1 MDKAIAR
8 ALVSSFLNRLH
19 KEGDYFQ
26 IPGSTLSKD
35 EVEAFREL
43 AGVTIEAEIRQTA
56 PIVVDAKL
64 NLAALTRSP
73 IPEEAL
79 RICLDF
85 GTAMSKAWA
94 CMSSSI
100 ATLPLVLGKQADGQS
115 VLAVPSSIFITKVG
129 TIFFGNAAERQ
140 QEAEI
145 HTGRYRF
152 DNIKRL
158 LSEVAPNLNISEIP
172 LTDGI
177 DPTGSGLTKGD
188 LLVLY
193 LAWLTDLALKA
204 LTAAAQADAL
214 ELVTKYSD
222 LRSAVRRYA
231 IPCFEHSVDDVPSA
245 QRAKWAQGVL
255 AKALLQAQIVA
266 DTLSEEWATL
276 TTHRAKSVLDAVK
289 KQDVSKLEP
298 ILALHASIREPVAAG
313 ATQFEDF
320 LDTSVSPQARQ
331 LMLVIDAG
339 AGTTDFALFQSFYD
353 RKTETSSLALISSAV
368 RMSRVAGNRFDHAL
382 RPIMLRACNV
392 QPENGSPWNAE
403 DFAIIKA
410 DLDSQIRGLK
420 RQLFTEGTVAISL
433 RPGASGLLTLEEV
446 IAEASYQ
453 ELGKDLRTQRDEL
466 LAAALTEEN
475 VNEYRNATRALGR
488 PVPIHVLLTG
498 GSSKLPII
506 ADLAKGVSTVRGVNF
521 NFERINDL
529 PQWINALP
537 RDLAEMTAREFSQ
550 CAVAIG
556 GCAPQLPNEK
566 KDLGAPVTPH
576 VQQGKRVLERYPVRG
591 I

>member
-1 MDKAIAR
+1 MDQAIAR

-19 KEGDYFQ
+19 KEGDHFQ

-35 EVEAFREL
+35 EVEAFSEL
-43 AGVTIEAEIRQTA
+43 AGVAVAVEVQQPT
-56 PIVVDAKL
+56 PVVADAKL
-64 NLAALTRSP
+64 NLAAFTRPP
-73 IPEEAL
+73 IPEETL
-79 RICLDF
+79 RLCLDF
-85 GTAMSKAWA
+85 GTAMSKSWA
-94 CMSSSI
+94 CMSSSV
-100 ATLPLVLGKQADGQS
+100 ATLPLVLGKQADGQA
-115 VLAVPSSIFITKVG
+115 VLAVPSSIFITKAG

-140 QEAEI
+140 HEAEI

-158 LSEVAPNLNISEIP
+158 LSEVAPDLNISEIP

-193 LAWLTDLALKA
+193 LAWLTDITLKA
-204 LTAAAQADAL
+204 LADTVQADAAG
-214 ELVTKYSD
+214 LVTRYPD

-255 AKALLQAQIVA
+255 ANALLQAQIVA

-298 ILALHASIREPVAAG
+298 ILAHHASIREPVAAG

-320 LDTSVSPQARQ
+320 VDASASPKAKR

-353 RKTETSSLALISSAV
+353 EKTESSSLALISSAV

-382 RPIMLRACNV
+382 RPMLLKACNV

-410 DLDSQIRGLK
+410 DLDSQIRALK
-420 RQLFTEGTVAISL
+420 RQLFTVGSVSISL
-433 RPGASGLLTLEEV
+433 RPGASGLLTLADV
-446 IAEASYQ
+446 VAEASYL
-453 ELGKDLRTQRDEL
+453 ELGKELQAQRDGL
-466 LAAALTEEN
+466 LEGAFTKDNIQKYQE
-475 VNEYRNATRALGR
+475 ATRALGR

-498 GSSKLPII
+498 GSSKLPIV
-506 ADLAKGVSTVRGVNF
+506 ADLADGESVVRGVRF
-521 NFERINDL
+521 KFEQIEEL
-529 PQWINALP
+529 PQWIDALP
-537 RDLAEMTAREFSQ
+537 RDLAEMTAQEFSQ

-556 GCAPQLPNEK
+556 GCSPGSLTREK
-566 KDLGAPVTPH
+566 TCLL
-576 VQQGKRVLERYPVRG
+576 RSLLMCSRG
-591 I
+591 NGF

>member
-1 MDKAIAR
+1 LDHAIAR

-19 KEGDYFQ
+19 KEGDHYQ

-35 EVEAFREL
+35 EVEAFSEL
-43 AGVTIEAEIRQTA
+43 AGVAMAVDVPRPMPAVAEAN
-56 PIVVDAKL
+56 L
-64 NLAALTRSP
+64 NLAAFTRTP
-73 IPEEAL
+73 IPDQTL
-79 RICLDF
+79 RLCLDF

-94 CMSSSI
+94 CKTSSVE
-100 ATLPLVLGKQADGQS
+100 TLPLVLGKQADGQA
-115 VLAVPSSIFITKVG
+115 VLAVPSSIFITKGGAV
-129 TIFFGNAAERQ
+129 FFGNAAERQ
-140 QEAEI
+140 HEAEI
-145 HTGRYRF
+145 HTGRHRF

-158 LSEVAPNLNISEIP
+158 LSEVAPDLNISEIP

-204 LTAAAQADAL
+204 LKETVHADAP
-214 ELVTKYSD
+214 EIIARYPD

-231 IPCFEHSVDDVPSA
+231 IPCFQHSVDDVPSA

-255 AKALLQAQIVA
+255 AKALLEAQIVA
-266 DTLSEEWATL
+266 DTLTDEWAML
-276 TTHRAKSVLDAVK
+276 TTHRAKSVLDGVK
-289 KQDVSKLEP
+289 KQRISDLET
-298 ILALHASIREPVAAG
+298 ILAPHSSIREPVAAG

-320 LDTSVSPQARQ
+320 LDASVSPQARR

-353 RKTETSSLALISSAV
+353 DRTETSSLALISSAV

-382 RPIMLRACNV
+382 RPMMLRACNV
-392 QPENGSPWNAE
+392 QAENGSPWNAE

-410 DLDSQIRGLK
+410 DLDSQIRALK
-420 RQLFTEGTVAISL
+420 RELFTAGTVAISL
-433 RPGASGLLTLEEV
+433 RPGASGLLTLAEV
-446 IAEASYQ
+446 LVEPGYL
-453 ELGKDLRTQRDEL
+453 ELGKDLQAQRDKL
-466 LAAALTEEN
+466 LEGAFSNEN
-475 VNEYRNATRALGR
+475 IQVYREASRALGR

-506 ADLAKGVSTVRGVNF
+506 ADLAGGMSVIRDVKF
-521 NFERINDL
+521 KFERINTL
-529 PQWINALP
+529 PQWIDALP

-556 GCAPQLPNEK
+556 GCAPQLPNER
-566 KDLGAPVTPH
+566 KDLSAPVTAH
-576 VQQGKRVLERYPVRG
+576 VQQGKWVLPRFPVQG
-591 I
+591 L